1 MQKDRYIA
9 NMIIGVLTALIVFCI
24 VYPEAR
30 VDVVNALKDISVA
43 LVGAL

>member
-9 NMIIGVLTALIVFCI
+9 NVIIGVLAALMIFFV